1 MSGISDV
8 GDDGYDDDGDDGD
21 DDDDD
26 DDDDDVDYNNNDDDN
41 NNMIMEK
48 IKLCMS
54 PIISIRFNNYHFLF
68 FIYFHLYICM
78 YKRSIA

>member
-1 MSGISDV
+1 MSGRSDV
-8 GDDGYDDDGDDGD
+8 GDDGYDDDGDDD

-26 DDDDDVDYNNNDDDN
+26 YNNDDDN